1 MENNNNNNTFYIKT
15 DDNKI
20 INEKHIRWVQKMG
33 DCLEVCTKSIGCSV
47 NVKNGDTH
55 RDTHRICKL
64 NNLDSY
70 NKLNKFFE

>member
-1 MENNNNNNTFYIKT
+1 MENKLENKMEDNKISYLKA

-20 INEKHIRWVQKMG
+20 INEKSIKWVKKLSE
-33 DCLEVCTKSIGCSV
+33 CLEVCTKSLGCSTS
-47 NVKNGDTH
+47 NG
-55 RDTHRICKL
+55 DTHRICKI